1 MTFHIITLFPESFSY
16 LEQSILGRAQKN
28 KKIRV
33 KFYNPRD
40 FVNDKHRIID
50 DKPYGGGPGM
60 VMKAE
65 PILKAVDVIRGRKK
79 SIKIFVMSPD
89 GKQFDA
95 KYAKDIAKRKDII
108 LISGHYEGIDE
119 RVVKVFK
126 AEKISIGPY
135 ILTGGELPAMVIV
148 DAVARQITGVLGK
161 EESLEESRTAS
172 SEVYTRPEFFSYK
185 SKKYKVPKVLLSG
198 DHKKI
203 EDWREK
209 H

>member
-65 PILKAVDVIRGRKK
+65 PIIKAVEAVLSK
-79 SIKIFVMSPD
+79 
-89 GKQFDA
+89 
-95 KYAKDIAKRKDII
+95 
-108 LISGHYEGIDE
+108 
-119 RVVKVFK
+119 VKGQK
-126 AEKISIGPY
+126 
-135 ILTGGELPAMVIV
+135 L
-148 DAVARQITGVLGK
+148 
-161 EESLEESRTAS
+161 
-172 SEVYTRPEFFSYK
+172 
-185 SKKYKVPKVLLSG
+185 
-198 DHKKI
+198 
-203 EDWREK
+203 
-209 H
+209 